1 MATSYGTTWWGKE
14 WLASLTK
21 IDYANRIPRGKSYAN
36 TGKVLDLTITDNVI
50 SAKVKGHYASSYRIT
65 IKVPQVSAKDR
76 TKLMDLILTKPN
88 IMASLSNKILDPEL
102 LDIASSLD
110 ISIFPKQ
117 WRDLDMKCNCPDFAV
132 PCKHIAAV
140 IYMVSMEIDRDP
152 FVLFRMRGIDLLME
166 LKKRKINL
174 DRAEEVS
181 IPKWNELS
189 GFSMQD
195 TPDHRQNEGD
205 SEFES
210 ESVFPADVV
219 ETSENC
225 STDLSGETAG
235 NSEEENRLLG
245 LLDRLSFEPVP
256 NLAEDLMN
264 LLPESPAG
272 YVFGSFK
279 NKYGKMLQ
287 MAAKKA
293 RAVLK
298 NTDIGD
304 DVFRHLRSGVHVF
317 PGISGNN
324 ENVIAP
330 GSRIA
335 INVINKT
342 VLKSWSKKRLG
353 YVEKYITPVKKK
365 GVDSVNAVM
374 AYTGHGIVVNHDIT
388 DRISGLPGIPGA
400 EEITSFY
407 STEEEICLRLYYI
420 ALKLVVSGAII
431 PQIIRF
437 EPESGLEVKQSR
449 LIKDES
455 SEAVSCRW
463 IPALLSPDVRSL
475 CTRAGS
481 ILKGF
486 SRKIV
491 AVEGDAEPSALFVGS
506 SAIGYF
512 ISNIIQDT
520 YFDEFDKTDSEDIVF
535 NLIFDTPG
543 DIVAYNGLLPEY
555 TSLEK
560 WLSSFHLLD
569 GNIVPLI
576 SITESTAGDSAVKP
590 GSEGNTETSSGL
602 DDDAVSVYFSLSLSS
617 PNLGNEEV
625 PLAKVMADPA
635 CSCYFDVLKLAGRLT
650 SCCPALNA
658 LLNAGKERIKLS
670 IKDLEEFL
678 INSLPLLKIIGC
690 RMVMP
695 KNMRK
700 LLKPAVK
707 MRISSSGMPGGSLSF
722 LNLKKVLSYD
732 WEYTAGDLKLSPD
745 DFEKLIDNAGRL
757 VRFKGQ
763 YLYFTADD
771 VKNLLKQKK
780 QTEKS
785 VSGNALVLAAITRS
799 FSGIDVL
806 LDDSASSTL
815 NGLFTRRNIEVPAT
829 VKAELRPYQVS
840 GFSWLYNNAMLG
852 IGSIIADDMGL
863 GKTLQVITVLESMR
877 LAGELNKARALVV
890 VPKTLLIN
898 WQKEINRFAPELRYS
913 VVYGTGA
920 ELPQGGHVVITTYGK
935 LRSATELFA
944 SMKIRILIID
954 EAQNIKNA
962 STATRKAVCSLKS
975 DGFIAMSGTPVENR
989 LLEYWSIMDFANPG
1003 LLGTASSFNKA
1014 YAVPIEREKDLKSLE
1029 QFKRLTSPF
1038 IMRRMK
1044 TDKSIISDLPEK
1056 IVTEQY
1062 CSLTVEQKVLYES
1075 AVNNALAVLEKGDSD
1090 GGDFQKKRRGI
1101 ILSMI
1106 TALKQIC
1113 NAPHCYDVSAPADCE
1128 TSGKAGTLLELIS
1141 SLRDAGRKTII
1152 FTQYT
1157 ATGELIASWLKDK
1170 MNIDADFLHGGVS
1183 LKERE
1188 RMVSVFQSDR
1198 HRPVLILSLKAAGTG
1213 LNITAASAVIHYDL
1227 WWNPAVE
1234 NQATDRAFRIGQK
1247 NNVNVYRFICEGTF
1261 EEKIDEMIRAKRELA
1276 DLTVEAGEKWITELS
1291 TGEIR
1296 SLFKLSESINADN
1309 DED

>member
-21 IDYANRIPRGKSYAN
+21 IDNANRIPRGKTYAN
-36 TGKVLDLTITDNVI
+36 TGKVLDLTITENVI

-65 IKVPQVSAKDR
+65 ITVPQVSANDME
-76 TKLMDLILTKPN
+76 KLMDLIMTKPN
-88 IMASLSNKILDPEL
+88 IMASLSNRILDPDL

-110 ISIFPKQ
+110 ISIFPRQ
-117 WRDLDMKCNCPDFAV
+117 WRDLEMNCNCPDFAV

-140 IYMVSMEIDRDP
+140 IYMMSMEIDRDP
-152 FVLFRMRGIDLLME
+152 FVLFRMRGIDLLKE
-166 LKKRKINL
+166 LKNREINL
-174 DRAEEVS
+174 DRAMEVS
-181 IPKWNELS
+181 VPKWNEIS
-189 GFSMQD
+189 GFSGHD
-195 TPDHRQNEGD
+195 DKRHEC
-205 SEFES
+205 ES
-210 ESVFPADVV
+210 ESGLPTDE
-219 ETSENC
+219 ETDDENC
-225 STDLSGETAG
+225 STGFLEDTSG
-235 NSEEENRLLG
+235 NSEEENRLLSM
-245 LLDRLSFEPVP
+245 LDRLSFEPVP
-256 NLAEDLMN
+256 NLFEDLMK

-272 YVFGSFK
+272 YVFGNFRS
-279 NKYGKMLQ
+279 KYGKLLQ
-287 MAAKKA
+287 KAAKKA
-293 RAVLK
+293 KAVLK
-298 NTDIGD
+298 NTDIGED
-304 DVFRHLRSGVHVF
+304 AFRHLRPGVNVF
-317 PGISGNN
+317 PEITEKN
-324 ENVIAP
+324 ENVVTA
-330 GSRIA
+330 GSLISSYT
-335 INVINKT
+335 VNKT
-342 VLKSWSKKRLG
+342 VLKRWSKKRQSYADE
-353 YVEKYITPVKKK
+353 YVNPVQKK
-365 GVDSVNAVM
+365 GMDAVNAVM
-374 AYTGHGIVVNHDIT
+374 AYTGCGILVNHDIT
-388 DRISGLPGIPGA
+388 DRVSGLPGIPGS
-400 EEITSFY
+400 EVISSCY

-437 EPESGLEVKQSR
+437 EPEYGLMIKQLR

-455 SEAVSCRW
+455 SDAVSCRW
-463 IPALLSPDVRSL
+463 IPALLSPDVRAL
-475 CTRAGS
+475 CTRTGN

-491 AVEGDAEPSALFVGS
+491 AVEGDAEPSALFIGTT
-506 SAIGYF
+506 AIGYF
-512 ISNIIQDT
+512 VSNIIQDT
-520 YFDEFDKTDSEDIVF
+520 YFDEYDKTYSDDIVF
-535 NLIFDTPG
+535 DLLFDTPG
-543 DIVAYNGLLPEY
+543 AAIAYNGLLPEY

-560 WLSSFHLLD
+560 WLVSFHLLD
-569 GNIVPLI
+569 GDMVPLI
-576 SITESTAGDSAVKP
+576 SITESSAGENTAEHGSAKA
-590 GSEGNTETSSGL
+590 EGTSAEMA
-602 DDDAVSVYFSLSLSS
+602 DDAVNVYFSLSLSS
-617 PNLGNEEV
+617 KSLGNEAV
-625 PLAKVMADPA
+625 PLARVLANPADP
-635 CSCYFDVLKLAGRLT
+635 CYFDVLKLSGKLT
-650 SCCPALNA
+650 FCCPALNT
-658 LLNAGKERIKLS
+658 LLNTGKDRIKLS
-670 IKDLEEFL
+670 IKELEELL
-678 INSLPLLKIIGC
+678 ISSLPLLKIIGC
-690 RMVMP
+690 RIVMP
-695 KNMRK
+695 KSMQK

-707 MRISSSGMPGGSLSF
+707 MKISSSGMPGGSLSF
-722 LNLKKVLSYD
+722 INLKKILSYD
-732 WEYTAGDLKLSPD
+732 WEYTAGDLELSPD
-745 DFEKLIDNAGRL
+745 DFAGLVDNAEKL
-757 VRFKGQ
+757 VRFKGR

-780 QTEKS
+780 QTEKA
-785 VSGNALVLAAITRS
+785 VSGNALVLAAITGS

-806 LDDSASSTL
+806 LDDTATATL
-815 NGLFTRRNIEVPAT
+815 NGLFRRRNIEVPAT

-877 LAGELNKARALVV
+877 LAGEFNKARALVV

-898 WQKEINRFAPELRYS
+898 WQKEITRFAPELKYS
-913 VVYGTGA
+913 VVYGPGA
-920 ELPQGGHVVITTYGK
+920 EIPEKGHVVITTYGK

-962 STATRKAVCSLKS
+962 STTTRKAVCSLKS

-1003 LLGTASSFNKA
+1003 LLGSMSSFNKA
-1014 YAVPIEREKDLKSLE
+1014 YAVPIEREKNLKSLE

-1075 AVNNALAVLEKGDSD
+1075 VVNNAVSILEKGDSE
-1090 GGDFQKKRRGI
+1090 GSDFQKQRRGI

-1113 NAPHCYDVSAPADCE
+1113 NAPHCYDTTAPSEWE
-1128 TSGKAGTLLELIS
+1128 TSGKAGTLLELVS

-1157 ATGELIASWLKDK
+1157 STGELIASWFKDK
-1170 MNIDADFLHGGVS
+1170 MNIDADFLHGSIS

-1188 RMVSVFQSDR
+1188 RMVSVFQTDR

-1276 DLTVEAGEKWITELS
+1276 DLTVESGEKWITEMS
-1291 TGEIR
+1291 IGEIKD
-1296 SLFKLSESINADN
+1296 LFKLSKSIDAGD
-1309 DED
+1309 D